1 MELKFMLNKIVRNT
15 FLIVAL
21 TSASSVSAD
30 SLIMCN
36 GGRVKIGDKLE
47 TVKKKC
53 TPVLNSSSGRQ
64 YISGKTIDYEIFKT
78 KFKDGTKAAFIHID
92 DILFNAIVFD

>member
-1 MELKFMLNKIVRNT
+1 MLNKTIRNA
-15 FLIVAL
+15 FLIVSL
-21 TSASSVSAD
+21 TSASPAYSD

-53 TPVLNSSSGRQ
+53 TPVFDYSSGRQ

-92 DILFNAIVFD
+92 DVLFNVIVFD